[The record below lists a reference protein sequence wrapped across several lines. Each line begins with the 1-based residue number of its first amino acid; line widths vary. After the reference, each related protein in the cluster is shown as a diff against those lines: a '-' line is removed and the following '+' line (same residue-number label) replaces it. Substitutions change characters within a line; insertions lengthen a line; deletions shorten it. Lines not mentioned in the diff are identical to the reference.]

1 MTSATQHTPERA
13 PESAPESA
21 IPRAFWP
28 RQKWLLLR
36 RLAQALVLLA
46 FLSGPWFGV
55 WVLKGNLS
63 ASLLFDTVPLTD
75 PFQFVQQLAARHWPY
90 TTAITGA
97 VILLAFYLLVGG
109 RVFCSWVCPVNVVT
123 DAAAWS
129 RRRLGIKTGRAPDSN
144 TRYWLLGG
152 VLIAAAVSGA
162 LVWEW
167 VNPVTYVQRSLI
179 FGLTG
184 GVWLA
189 LGIFL
194 YDLLVA
200 GRGWCGHLCPM
211 GAFYGLL
218 GHTALL
224 RVSAAKRS
232 ACNDCMDCFT
242 VCPEPQVIRPALKQV
257 GQQSPII
264 LSGECTACGR
274 CIDVC
279 DLEVFKMTHRF
290 DQRSE

>member
-97 VILLAFYLLVGG
+97 VILLVFYLLVGG
-109 RVFCSWVCPVNVVT
+109 SVFCSWVCPVNVVT

-152 VLIAAAVSGA
+152 VLIAAAASGA